1 MIDKKIKFQFPIKN
15 TSPYFLNDDTEFV
28 AFESQLYVS
37 DALISCMFMLDFFS
51 ANKNIDFQFPD
62 KDFSQKLYLK
72 ESDSLRNLLQKQ
84 DYLNDF
90 YMVIDDRT
98 TLYNSHRD
106 SLSILFFNKGA
117 LPSRLVHACDQLFL
131 DHLDECGLGFGDA
144 GKEYAIDLLSS
155 FPNER
160 FLIVSIRGENIE
172 L

>member
-84 DYLNDF
+84 DYFNDF
-90 YMVIDDRT
+90 
-98 TLYNSHRD
+98 
-106 SLSILFFNKGA
+106 
-117 LPSRLVHACDQLFL
+117 
-131 DHLDECGLGFGDA
+131 
-144 GKEYAIDLLSS
+144 
-155 FPNER
+155 
-160 FLIVSIRGENIE
+160 
-172 L
+172 